1 MNKVLLSLVLLLSL
15 SSAYAGSCFVEPY
28 DVADCKV
35 KAEQGDAQAQFNL
48 GVMYDYG
55 QGVTQDDKQA
65 VKWYRKAAEQ
75 GHPSAQ
81 TSLGVMY
88 GRGQGVRQDD
98 KQAVKW
104 YRKAAEQGY
113 VQAQFNLGVRYD
125 NGQGVIQDD
134 VMAHMY
140 FNIAAASGGKNSAER
155 RGIVAKRMTPS
166 QLEKAQDLAREWI
179 RNH

>member
-15 SSAYAGSCFVEPY
+15 TSAYAGSCYEG
-28 DVADCKV
+28 DGAACKAE
-35 KAEQGDAQAQFNL
+35 AEQGKADAQFNL
-48 GVMYDYG
+48 GGMYDYG

-140 FNIAAASGGKNSAER
+140 FNIAAASGGKNSAEK

-166 QLEKAQDLAREWI
+166 QIEKAQDLAREWM